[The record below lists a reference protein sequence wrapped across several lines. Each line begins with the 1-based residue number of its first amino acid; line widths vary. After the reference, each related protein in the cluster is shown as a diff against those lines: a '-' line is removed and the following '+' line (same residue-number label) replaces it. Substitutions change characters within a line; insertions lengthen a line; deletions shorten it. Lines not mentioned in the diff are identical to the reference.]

1 MSDTAPR
8 DVAAVSGG
16 TRERLL
22 AAALGLVEEGGY
34 AAASVKEISERVGV
48 TNSALYRHFPSKAE
62 LCAELFRRVCS
73 GELAA
78 MEAAAQRGADLP
90 VPDRVQTVLMTF
102 AGRALANPRLA
113 WALIAEPVD
122 PLVEA
127 ERLAYRRR
135 YRENLAGLLREGIAD
150 GSVPDQDPD
159 LIAAALVGA
168 VGEALV
174 GPVSPLVDPL
184 PRKEDV
190 MSALQAF
197 VRRAIGTSA

>member
-1 MSDTAPR
+1 MTDTTPR
-8 DVAAVSGG
+8 GVADVTGG

-22 AAALGLVEEGGY
+22 AAALELVQEGGY

-78 MEAAAQRGADLP
+78 MQGAAQDGAELP
-90 VPDRVQTVLMTF
+90 VPDRVEAVLMTF

-127 ERLAYRRR
+127 ERLSYRRK
-135 YRENLAGLLREGIAD
+135 YRENLAGLLREGIAG
-150 GSVPDQDPD
+150 GSVPEQDPD

-174 GPVSPLVDPL
+174 GPVSPVADPP

-190 MSALQAF
+190 MSALRIF
-197 VRRAIGTSA
+197 VRRAIGTTA